1 MKTKILLLLLAVPF
15 LLNGQSKLSKAFN
28 ITLSNPYA
36 VVDAK
41 DKQYYSVN
49 NGNEILSIK
58 SRGDIVT
65 TQLFSVEGMN
75 EISRKE
81 YEDFPKYAKFVDII
95 HIDDEH
101 MYYIYEAYNK
111 KSTTFSVFARVIS
124 TADGTFGP
132 NKELFTS
139 ASDVIGSPSNSI
151 VFYGV
156 GPFAIGLP
164 KFKVSLSFDKSKILI
179 DYRTRP
185 ENKNDSKNFDRIGM
199 YVFDNELNSI
209 WGEEV
214 KMPYTEAI
222 INNLA
227 YGISNNGSTYTLIQK
242 EKVND
247 FELLV
252 YKNGELTKHT
262 LDINKDLKFQR
273 MEVKETADGNVI
285 CAGFYANGTDIKV
298 DWTGNVSTSFNTD
311 GIYYFTMDKDGNLL
325 TAKQIE
331 FPIAF
336 IKLYLSPKQKEKIQK
351 REKDG
356 KAGISDLKLIN
367 FTVNKD
373 GSFVFIGEQQYA
385 RNEMYFTSQK
395 MVYHYE
401 AIIATKVNNEGD
413 VIWMKKLP
421 KDQAGVSGQGGM
433 SVKYVKAKDSHYF
446 LFLDNAKNINLSPTK
461 VPAEHKDGAGGFLTT
476 YIINDETGNVE
487 KHGLADITNV
497 KGQELY
503 QFNVTRIFEA
513 KQGVFFLEVYLKGKK
528 DGMLKMGV
536 KE

>member
-199 YVFDNELNSI
+199 YVFDN
-209 WGEEV
+209 
-214 KMPYTEAI
+214 
-222 INNLA
+222 
-227 YGISNNGSTYTLIQK
+227 
-242 EKVND
+242 
-247 FELLV
+247 
-252 YKNGELTKHT
+252 
-262 LDINKDLKFQR
+262 
-273 MEVKETADGNVI
+273 
-285 CAGFYANGTDIKV
+285 
-298 DWTGNVSTSFNTD
+298 
-311 GIYYFTMDKDGNLL
+311 
-325 TAKQIE
+325 
-331 FPIAF
+331 
-336 IKLYLSPKQKEKIQK
+336 
-351 REKDG
+351 
-356 KAGISDLKLIN
+356 
-367 FTVNKD
+367 
-373 GSFVFIGEQQYA
+373 
-385 RNEMYFTSQK
+385 
-395 MVYHYE
+395 
-401 AIIATKVNNEGD
+401 
-413 VIWMKKLP
+413 
-421 KDQAGVSGQGGM
+421 
-433 SVKYVKAKDSHYF
+433 
-446 LFLDNAKNINLSPTK
+446 
-461 VPAEHKDGAGGFLTT
+461 
-476 YIINDETGNVE
+476 
-487 KHGLADITNV
+487 
-497 KGQELY
+497 
-503 QFNVTRIFEA
+503 
-513 KQGVFFLEVYLKGKK
+513 
-528 DGMLKMGV
+528 
-536 KE
+536 